1 MQDSRVIVIG
11 AGPAGLAAAAALR
24 RKGVASLV
32 LERSPNVASSWRGRY
47 DRLRLNSSRPFS
59 KLLGER
65 FPRGTAMFPSRDDMV
80 GYYEAYAQ
88 RNRIDVRHDVS
99 VERIDRDGRELVL
112 RTRDGEE
119 RADHV
124 IVATG
129 YAHTPHIPDW
139 PGRESFG
146 GRIVHSAAYR
156 NADDFK
162 DADVI
167 VAGSG
172 SSGMEIAYDVAAG
185 GAKRVRVAVRT
196 SPNILIRD
204 PIGPLL
210 ARFFLQLPTRF
221 SDNVLRKVQLKKLG
235 DLSAYGLPIPDE
247 GVFSRLKRLGV
258 APAIVDKEVIE
269 AIKDGRIEIVAGIRS
284 LDETGVDLE
293 DDTRAEPD
301 ALIAATGY
309 RSALEPLVGHL
320 GVLGERGLPA
330 VADGRAVAP
339 GLRFVGFVPRPAQL
353 GLLGREA
360 RRAAREIAGELNGSP
375 SRSGRRL
382 RAPRPQAA

>member
-196 SPNILIRD
+196 SPNILVRD

-210 ARFFLQLPTRF
+210 ARFFLQLPDPLQRQ
-221 SDNVLRKVQLKKLG
+221 RPQEG
-235 DLSAYGLPIPDE
+235 SAE
-247 GVFSRLKRLGV
+247 
-258 APAIVDKEVIE
+258 
-269 AIKDGRIEIVAGIRS
+269 
-284 LDETGVDLE
+284 
-293 DDTRAEPD
+293 
-301 ALIAATGY
+301 
-309 RSALEPLVGHL
+309 
-320 GVLGERGLPA
+320 
-330 VADGRAVAP
+330 
-339 GLRFVGFVPRPAQL
+339 
-353 GLLGREA
+353 EA
-360 RRAAREIAGELNGSP
+360 RRPVGVRAAD
-375 SRSGRRL
+375 
-382 RAPRPQAA
+382 PR